1 MVEDN
6 NLDMQKSELSTR
18 APESQTP
25 QIIIPPESPG
35 NKAPIEHLEVIPDEN
50 SIETKTQTKINGIGD
65 LISDINNSEK
75 LNGIL
80 TGTDLENFCD
90 SNLSISPTIT
100 QAAATLRNINIIK
113 DELCKLPIDPCEM
126 EFITNNIYPL
136 LNILYQLSTTSYNLA
151 SSANLLST
159 SSIVH
164 PKNSDLKDTVH
175 LVYNINDKCEDVYD
189 VLKKRIN
196 FVLKNND

>member
-1 MVEDN
+1 
-6 NLDMQKSELSTR
+6 
-18 APESQTP
+18 
-25 QIIIPPESPG
+25 
-35 NKAPIEHLEVIPDEN
+35 
-50 SIETKTQTKINGIGD
+50 
-65 LISDINNSEK
+65 
-75 LNGIL
+75 
-80 TGTDLENFCD
+80 
-90 SNLSISPTIT
+90 
-100 QAAATLRNINIIK
+100 
-113 DELCKLPIDPCEM
+113 M